1 MADIFPLLAGVLL
14 VLSVAAAVRVVAART
29 SEAAYPVLL
38 VVVGVVLSVTGLD
51 PDFRLSSDLILM
63 VLVPTVLFQGS
74 QETKSEAFVRVLP
87 VGVLLPIVGLPV
99 AVILLGVLGSYAFGL
114 PLVVTLLFAVVIYPV
129 DPVAIVALFRE
140 ADAAERLSILAEVES
155 HFSDGFAVV
164 TFGAMIGIVS
174 QRFETGADL
183 STLLSAA
190 DLVGVAVEITI
201 VSFGGVI
208 VGLAA
213 GALALAVLRAIED
226 RMAELL
232 TTVVLAYGSF
242 LLAEHYLHVSGVLA
256 TVAAGLV
263 IGLYGK
269 GRAVHPDNVTF
280 MERTWDTAAFIV
292 FTLVFVLVGI
302 QAPWRRLLWNA
313 PTVLLAVVLVLVV
326 RAIIVYGVTNVLPVT
341 GTEPVPLRFQHVLV
355 WGGMHTVIPVAL
367 LLSVPRELPFR
378 PALVE
383 LVFGVALVSI
393 VAQGLLFPLALRLTG
408 SSEEPDE
415 ESPGLFW

>member
-1 MADIFPLLAGVLL
+1 MAGIFTLLGGILL
-14 VLSVAAAVRVVAART
+14 VLSVAAVVRVVAART
-29 SEAAYPVLL
+29 SEAVYPVLL
-38 VVVGVVLSVTGLD
+38 VVVGVALSVTGLD

-174 QRFETGADL
+174 ERFSTGADL
-183 STLLSAA
+183 ETLLSPA
-190 DLVGVAVEITI
+190 DLVDLAVEITV
-201 VSFGGVI
+201 VSFGVL

-213 GALALAVLRAIED
+213 GALAFVVLRAIDD

-242 LLAEHYLHVSGVLA
+242 LLADHYLHVSGVLA
-256 TVAAGLV
+256 TVAAG
-263 IGLYGK
+263 
-269 GRAVHPDNVTF
+269 
-280 MERTWDTAAFIV
+280 
-292 FTLVFVLVGI
+292 
-302 QAPWRRLLWNA
+302 
-313 PTVLLAVVLVLVV
+313 
-326 RAIIVYGVTNVLPVT
+326 
-341 GTEPVPLRFQHVLV
+341 
-355 WGGMHTVIPVAL
+355 
-367 LLSVPRELPFR
+367 S
-378 PALVE
+378 
-383 LVFGVALVSI
+383 
-393 VAQGLLFPLALRLTG
+393 
-408 SSEEPDE
+408 
-415 ESPGLFW
+415 